1 MEPQFP
7 GNSKKAK
14 ASEEKQ
20 EKKVIEKVV
29 VGEVVQKKPPILQRI
44 KNTFFAGDVDTVA
57 KYLVQEVLL
66 PAFRNLIV
74 DSTTKGIEKMMY
86 GDNMAPRY
94 SAGSRSRYSYNKPV
108 QRDQRPRVMLP
119 DQPPHPPPR
128 SRHATPEL
136 IVSSKSEGDLVI
148 ERLVDIID
156 TYEVASI
163 ADLYDLLGLPNSYI
177 DNKWG
182 WTQLAYAD
190 VRQVRE
196 GFLIELPPADPI

>member
-14 ASEEKQ
+14 ASEEKP
-20 EKKVIEKVV
+20 EKKAVEKVV
-29 VGEVVQKKPPILQRI
+29 TGEVVQKKPPILQRI
-44 KNTFFAGDVDTVA
+44 RNVFFAGDVNTVTR
-57 KYLVQEVLL
+57 YLAQEVLL
-66 PAFRNLIV
+66 PAFRNLVV
-74 DSTTKGIEKMMY
+74 DFTSKGIEKMMY
-86 GDNMAPRY
+86 GDSASPRH
-94 SAGSRSRYSYNKPV
+94 SAGGRSRYSYNAPIR
-108 QRDQRPRVMLP
+108 RDNRPRVMLP

-156 TYEVASI
+156 TYEVASV